1 MTHIVKH
8 NLLVAKGRVSL
19 KHLVQDRRSIEIQL
33 SYIHSLLYFA
43 LLKSNDSINFFGSC
57 YKYYPSSPLRALG
70 LSSELRGQLLNIQF
84 SSACQVAHHI
94 PHWSKWIQSLS
105 DLVPCA
111 LIACCNIKAIGDT
124 EFTFLPITSLFHFY
138 EAAHMSSR
146 MGSMAVSKVSVCGE
160 GGVPGWRRFTPW
172 MIWSSLAT

>member
-1 MTHIVKH
+1 MFAHFVIMIKIEMTHIVKH

-70 LSSELRGQLLNIQF
+70 LSSELLLRVKSPI
-84 SSACQVAHHI
+84 I
-94 PHWSKWIQSLS
+94 
-105 DLVPCA
+105 
-111 LIACCNIKAIGDT
+111 
-124 EFTFLPITSLFHFY
+124 FLTDPNESN
-138 EAAHMSSR
+138 
-146 MGSMAVSKVSVCGE
+146 
-160 GGVPGWRRFTPW
+160 P
-172 MIWSSLAT
+172 